1 MKYFTIEELCQ
12 SETADKHKIGNH
24 PTADVRAALVDLIN
38 NVLDPAREALGM
50 PITVNSGF
58 RSPILNSLVGGSKN
72 SQHMR
77 GEAADI
83 TCSDNARLFAF
94 IRDNLEFD
102 QLIDEHDLSWVH
114 VSYKREGNR
123 KQVLKIG

>member
-1 MKYFTIEELCQ
+1 MKYFTLEELCR
-12 SETADKHKIGNH
+12 SETADRHKIENR
-24 PTADVRAALVDLIN
+24 PNADAQAALADLIN

-50 PITVNSGF
+50 PIAVNSGF
-58 RSPILNSLVGGSKN
+58 RSAPLNRWVGGAKN
-72 SQHMR
+72 SQHLR

-94 IRDNLEFD
+94 IRDHLEFD

-114 VSYKREGNR
+114 VSYKRKGNR

>member
-50 PITVNSGF
+50 PIAAHAG
-58 RSPILNSLVGGSKN
+58 RS
-72 SQHMR
+72 R
-77 GEAADI
+77 GYYLLRQRPAVRFH
-83 TCSDNARLFAF
+83 S
-94 IRDNLEFD
+94 
-102 QLIDEHDLSWVH
+102 
-114 VSYKREGNR
+114 
-123 KQVLKIG
+123 